1 MKESS
6 EANLRPFRVSSN
18 TRSVSRPRI
27 NSLSRTELRIRSTS
41 GQLQKSRI
49 MNRSK
54 MCEPSRLSKLPANN
68 HSQARLAGEKDS
80 FSSLAS
86 QVIRELKKKQ
96 EKMMLDEIKDSTIDV
111 IYNIRNYS
119 KKQHTMT
126 TSLTS
131 DLDKRPIM
139 IVKRTR
145 AVEKRPTS
153 IGSMDSAAGGSETRD
168 RSPSYFRFTN
178 TSLAS
183 IDSRVEE
190 LVMGA
195 AVMLKQM
202 HMDQYLTQP
211 LIPKSKSRAA
221 NMKPVLVLD
230 LDETL
235 VHCCNYDER
244 PQMADTVLT
253 AMSSLGRPMVI
264 YLNVRPHTSEFLKR
278 VINHFKLVVFTSS
291 ELDYATAVCRH
302 LDPAGQYFSGLYTRD
317 SCLRTEK
324 GFLVKDLRIISGSDT
339 SNIFL
344 VDNLVQSFSA
354 QIDNGIPIVPFT
366 LEKNDTELL
375 KLADFLDRLRIEV
388 DKRGFIK
395 KYFKMSRLFKTSSPD
410 DVRMHIRSI
419 GNMNR

>member
-1 MKESS
+1 
-6 EANLRPFRVSSN
+6 
-18 TRSVSRPRI
+18 
-27 NSLSRTELRIRSTS
+27 
-41 GQLQKSRI
+41 
-49 MNRSK
+49 
-54 MCEPSRLSKLPANN
+54 MCEPSRLSKLPTNN
-68 HSQARLAGEKDS
+68 YSQASLAGEKDS

-86 QVIRELKKKQ
+86 KVIKEFKKKL

-111 IYNIRNYS
+111 IYNIRKYT

-126 TSLTS
+126 TSINS
-131 DLDKRPIM
+131 DIEKKPIM

-145 AVEKRPTS
+145 AAEKRPTS
-153 IGSMDSAAGGSETRD
+153 TGSIDSAAGGSD
-168 RSPSYFRFTN
+168 IKDKSPSYFRITN
-178 TSLAS
+178 TSLTS
-183 IDSRVEE
+183 VDSRVEE

-195 AVMLKQM
+195 AVTLKQM

-211 LIPKSKSRAA
+211 QIPKSKNSTA

-235 VHCCNYDER
+235 VHCCNYDKR

-253 AMSSLGRPMVI
+253 AMSSLGRPMII

-278 VINHFKLVVFTSS
+278 ASNHFKIVVFTSS

-302 LDPAGQYFSGLYTRD
+302 LDPANQYFSGLYSREY
-317 SCLRTEK
+317 CLRTEK

-366 LEKNDTELL
+366 LEKNDSELL
-375 KLADFLDRLRIEV
+375 KLADFLDRLRIQV
-388 DKRGFIK
+388 DKRRFIK
-395 KYFKMSRLFKTSSPD
+395 KYFKMSSLFKTSSPD

-419 GNMNR
+419 GNMII